1 MSGIDSARRDALPV
15 GSALRG
21 YTLESVV
28 GHGGFGIV
36 YRAQHDELRA
46 TVAIKEYLPI
56 ELAVREGAS
65 VRVRSPA
72 DSSTYQ
78 DGLRRF
84 RDEAQALMQFQD
96 HPGVVSCRDFFR
108 ANGTAYMVMEFEDGR
123 SLAEVLATRE
133 AAGRPFSEADLL
145 GVMVPLL
152 EGLDRV
158 HEAGLLHRDIKPSN
172 ILIRRVDRRPVLID
186 FGASK
191 QVVANQS
198 KSMAPY
204 TEGYAALEQVAAAG
218 ELGPWTDMYG
228 VGAVM
233 WRMVAGGQPPWQPPH
248 PLRVEARSHALVGYT
263 ADPLPPAVQLGEGR
277 FSRRVAEAIDA
288 CLHLQERR
296 RIQSCRE
303 LLGVLRPKRTAL
315 EDSPFGPRAPLL
327 NKFARA
333 FNQVVLRAGRRKEDN
348 SNGLPASALMGLGTV
363 PPHEGADELLASGL
377 RSWRKGEAQ
386 RRGVPSSLILDNRT
400 LDALV
405 EARPTDEAQLLSV
418 PGVEAIVAKEYRARL
433 IQIIRSAG
441 NAQRQTRSDGS
452 SWRNSLGMEFVGVP
466 AGSFVMGSPEDEEFH
481 VANERQ
487 HEVWIRQ
494 GFWLGKYEVTQ
505 GEWEEVMG
513 TNPAYSKSCGPRCP
527 VERVS
532 WDNVQEYIR
541 RVNLGELR
549 SGYVYRLPTEAE
561 WEYAARSGTLGPR
574 HGELD
579 SIAWY
584 GANSDNR
591 THPGGQKQANEWGLH
606 DMLGNVWEWTTD
618 WYSEDPSGSVA
629 DTEGSRSG
637 SARVVRGGCWCSIA
651 RGIRFA
657 RRGRGWP
664 GGGIG
669 IGFRLVRTE

>member
-15 GSALRG
+15 GSALRE
-21 YTLESVV
+21 YTLESIV

-108 ANGTAYMVMEFEDGR
+108 ANGTAYMVMEFEDGC
-123 SLAEVLATRE
+123 SLAEVLATR
-133 AAGRPFSEADLL
+133 EADLL

-233 WRMVAGGQPPWQPPH
+233 WRMVAGGQPPWHPPH

-288 CLHLQERR
+288 CLHLQESR
-296 RIQSCRE
+296 RIQSCQE
-303 LLGVLRPKRTAL
+303 LLGMLRPKRTAL
-315 EDSPFGPRAPLL
+315 EDSPYGPRAPLL

-333 FNQVVLRAGRRKEDN
+333 FNQFVLRAGRRKKDN
-348 SNGLPASALMGLGTV
+348 ANGRLTGAQMGLGTM
-363 PPHEGADELLASGL
+363 PPCEGAEELLASGL

-386 RRGVPSSLILDNRT
+386 RRGVPSFMILDNRT

-418 PGVEAIVAKEYRARL
+418 PGIEAVLAKEYRATL
-433 IQIIRSAG
+433 IQIIRSAD
-441 NAQRQTRSDGS
+441 NAQQQTRSVRS
-452 SWRNSLGMEFVGVP
+452 SWKHSLGMEFVRVP
-466 AGSFVMGSPEDEEFH
+466 AERFVMGSPEDEEFH

-494 GFWLGKYEVTQ
+494 GFWLGKYGVTQ

-513 TNPAYSKSCGPRCP
+513 TNPSYSKSCGPRCP

-532 WDNVQEYIR
+532 WDDVQEYIR
-541 RVNLGELR
+541 RVNERELG
-549 SGYVYRLPTEAE
+549 SGYVIRLPTEAE
-561 WEYAARSGTLGPR
+561 WEYAARAGTVGPR

-584 GANSDNR
+584 GYNSQNR
-591 THPGGQKQANEWGLH
+591 THPGGQKQANAWGLH

-618 WYSEDPSGSVA
+618 WYGEYPSGSVT
-629 DTEGSRSG
+629 DPEGSRSG
-637 SARVVRGGCWCSIA
+637 SARVVRGGC
-651 RGIRFA
+651 
-657 RRGRGWP
+657 
-664 GGGIG
+664 
-669 IGFRLVRTE
+669 